1 MDPGAP
7 GPLVT
12 VGPGAGPMGQTGEVI
27 GIIIFAVMAV
37 IVVAAFA
44 VQISRRKAYERG
56 EYDPDDV

>member
-1 MDPGAP
+1 
-7 GPLVT
+7 V
-12 VGPGAGPMGQTGEVI
+12 VGHTGGVI
-27 GIIIFAVMAV
+27 GILIFAVMAV